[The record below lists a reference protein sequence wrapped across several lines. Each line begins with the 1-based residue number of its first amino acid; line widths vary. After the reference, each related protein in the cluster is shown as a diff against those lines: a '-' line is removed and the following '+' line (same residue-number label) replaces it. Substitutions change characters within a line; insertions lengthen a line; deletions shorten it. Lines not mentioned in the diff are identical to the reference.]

1 MAYEGLSLLEFQRRY
16 NSQEACLQAIAEA
29 RWPRGFICPHCQHND
44 GYRLSKRRAIQCT
57 LCRRQTSI
65 TAGTLFHKSKTPLI
79 SWFWLIFLMS
89 QDKGGISTKRAA
101 ALLDLHYSTAWFMM
115 HKLRE
120 AMAVRQ
126 NGHLLSGLV
135 EIDEAHLGGKAKG
148 KRAGGTNKKQVCV
161 VVERLN
167 RQAGDAVLIVLPDR
181 SGEALKTAV
190 ASVLEPMTHI
200 RTDGLPKNSVL
211 HGLAAKLNMDTIGK
225 NYDEQGALENVDR
238 VISLLRRFL
247 MGTYHQYCSR
257 AHLQRFLNEFA
268 FRFNRRYK
276 WSELFDRTLSAAALC
291 PPVQYAAIS

>member
-1 MAYEGLSLLEFQRRY
+1 
-16 NSQEACLQAIAEA
+16 
-29 RWPRGFICPHCQHND
+29 
-44 GYRLSKRRAIQCT
+44 
-57 LCRRQTSI
+57 
-65 TAGTLFHKSKTPLI
+65 
-79 SWFWLIFLMS
+79 MS